1 MPRRLEKQEC
11 EEDQNKK
18 ERNKNFMKIRKQK
31 IEEQELKRYLYF
43 RRKIN
48 NIKKAYQRIFV
59 VKRYENEGK

>member
-1 MPRRLEKQEC
+1 
-11 EEDQNKK
+11 
-18 ERNKNFMKIRKQK
+18 MKIRKQK